1 MITRRH
7 LLCTALALPLFSVL
21 RPNRAE
27 AAQHKVRIQSMQF
40 SPNTLVIKAGD
51 SVVFENRDVM
61 EHTATAKDDS
71 WDTGNLRKGKS
82 AVITFETKGEFPYIC
97 RWHGGMRGKIRVE

>member
-7 LLCTALALPLFSVL
+7 LLCTSLALPLLTAL
-21 RPNRAE
+21 RPQLAE

-82 AVITFETKGEFPYIC
+82 ATITFETKGEFNYIC